1 MSDQFH
7 QLNDK
12 WTISEKY
19 TVQNKDDDYKKTIV
33 DICSIKSVEEFAF
46 IMKQTIYQSLT
57 DLFSEPQKQKQFKNF
72 KNNAIETQIEAIQFF
87 KNDINPCWEDP
98 ENEKGGD
105 IQFEVPLTS
114 IDIYNQLY
122 TDIIY
127 EIIGQSKEELRH
139 VNGVRVLDKINA
151 VKGNGIR
158 IELWLDID
166 PVDTNEQVKNNVK
179 KIDDWIL
186 QLAEQ
191 YDIRQLK
198 LKTQSH
204 KKK

>member
-7 QLNDK
+7 QLSDK

-19 TVQNKDDDYKKTIV
+19 TQNKDDDYKKTIAE
-33 DICSIKSVEEFAF
+33 ICSIRSVEEFAF

-57 DLFSEPQKQKQFKNF
+57 DLFSEPQQQKQFKNF

-87 KNDINPCWEDP
+87 KNGISPLWEDP

-105 IQFEVPLTS
+105 IQFEVPIAL
-114 IDIYNQLY
+114 IGIYNQLY
-122 TDIIY
+122 TEIIH
-127 EIIGQSKEELRH
+127 EIIGQQKEELRH

-151 VKGNGIR
+151 PKGNGIR

-166 PVDTNEQVKNNVK
+166 PTDKNEEVQIQIK

-186 QLAEQ
+186 QLAELF
-191 YDIRQLK
+191 DIRQLK

>member
-1 MSDQFH
+1 MCDQFH

-19 TVQNKDDDYKKTIV
+19 KAQNSKDDYKKTIV
-33 DICSIKSVEEFAF
+33 DICSIKTVEEFAF
-46 IMKQTIYQSLT
+46 IMKQTIYSKLT
-57 DLFSEPQKQKQFKNF
+57 DIFSEPQKQKQFKNF
-72 KNNAIETQIEAIQFF
+72 QNNAIETQIDAIQFF
-87 KNDINPCWEDP
+87 KNGINPCWEDP

-105 IQFEVPLTS
+105 IQFEIPITS
-114 IDIYNQLY
+114 IDIYNELY
-122 TDIIY
+122 TNIIY
-127 EIIGQSKEELRH
+127 EIIGQNKEELRH
-139 VNGVRVLDKINA
+139 VNGVRILDKINA
-151 VKGNGIR
+151 DNGIR

-166 PVDTNEQVKNNVK
+166 PIDKNEQVQNNIK

-191 YDIRQLK
+191 YNIKQLK